1 MELYKYRVL
10 KRFLKQYQAMTFQ
23 SPILRDACAAQT
35 PEVHVKVDGLKKAAS
50 GLTFHAML

>member
-10 KRFLKQYQAMTFQ
+10 KCFLKQYQAMTFQ
-23 SPILRDACAAQT
+23 SPVRDACAAQT

-50 GLTFHAML
+50 GLTLDAML